1 MANWKSILGLGAAC
15 AACCAVPLAG
25 ALGVM
30 GVMGAGGV
38 LAAAGAALLACADEL
53 ALAFGILGALALAF
67 MYWRRRKVTN
77 AALPACTYPAATP
90 CAPGTPCQGCQTRQT
105 T

>member
-25 ALGVM
+25 ALGIV
-30 GVMGAGGV
+30 GAGGA

-53 ALAFGILGALALAF
+53 ALALALGFLGVLALAF
-67 MYWRRRKVTN
+67 MYWRRRKATN
-77 AALPACTYPAATP
+77 AAPPACTYPPAASCTP
-90 CAPGTPCQGCQTRQT
+90 GEPCQGCQTRQPT
-105 T
+105 

>member
-25 ALGVM
+25 ALGIA
-30 GVMGAGGV
+30 GAGGA

-53 ALAFGILGALALAF
+53 ALALGLLGVLALAF
-67 MYWRRRKVTN
+67 MYWRRRKATN
-77 AALPACTYPAATP
+77 AAPPACTYPPAASCTP
-90 CAPGTPCQGCQTRQT
+90 GEPCQGCQTR
-105 T
+105 